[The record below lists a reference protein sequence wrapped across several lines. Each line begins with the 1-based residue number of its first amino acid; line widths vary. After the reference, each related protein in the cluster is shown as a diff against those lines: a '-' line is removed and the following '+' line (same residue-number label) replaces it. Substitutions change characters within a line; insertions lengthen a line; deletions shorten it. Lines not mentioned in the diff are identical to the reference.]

1 MGLFSLKV
9 PLAVFEGICKLAL
22 KEQLVVLW
30 CVVMLDGKCG
40 CVMVCVVTVP
50 L

>member
-1 MGLFSLKV
+1 MGWFSLKLPV
-9 PLAVFEGICKLAL
+9 VVFKDICKLAL

-30 CVVMLDGKCG
+30 CVVMLDSKCG